1 MMNATPNYPR
11 RLGRNRHHDDGPC
24 YNALPDRLCSL
35 LKISPLFQTP
45 NFFTMLLSMNS
56 TNMTTILSL
65 WSNNH
70 SYFIGEIIMII
81 VLVFL
86 LLLILKDICCCC
98 CNTKMTPSFMPSL
111 MA

>member
-1 MMNATPNYPR
+1 
-11 RLGRNRHHDDGPC
+11 
-24 YNALPDRLCSL
+24 
-35 LKISPLFQTP
+35 
-45 NFFTMLLSMNS
+45 MLLSMNS

-111 MA
+111 MT

>member
-1 MMNATPNYPR
+1 MQHPITQ
-11 RLGRNRHHDDGPC
+11 D
-24 YNALPDRLCSL
+24 ALEETVTIMDLVITLCLTAFVFL
-35 LKISPLFQTP
+35 LIVSPLFQTP
-45 NFFTMLLSMNS
+45 IFFTMLLSMNS

>member
-1 MMNATPNYPR
+1 MMNATPNHPR

-24 YNALPDRLCSL
+24 YNALPDRLSI
-35 LKISPLFQTP
+35 KSFSSISDP

-111 MA
+111 MT